1 MNKLRLRQIKHKVS
15 QISGKLPLRMV
26 LVIPFV
32 MQIFATVGLIGY
44 LSFRTGQRAVNELV
58 IQLTTRVTERI
69 NQHLKAYLETP
80 HFMHNMT
87 VSSIRNGNL
96 DISDFSGLQQ
106 QFWSDIKLSDA
117 VDYIFLGTQEG
128 YFIGVQDYGDS
139 RQVVKFRDR
148 TTAPKRLIYAL
159 DEDGERTQLLKSQD
173 YDPRIRPWYTATLK
187 AQQQAW
193 SPIYISA
200 DLGVLQITPT
210 TPIYDSAGTLQGV
223 LGTNLILSQI
233 SDFLRD
239 LKISQSGQAFIL
251 ERSADIVASSTDEQP
266 YLATASEPIRLN
278 ARDSQQPGI
287 KLTTQE
293 LLQQVDDLN
302 QINQPLQFSFELN
315 NKTQLVQVS
324 PLTDVQGLDW
334 LIVVRVPEADFMA
347 QITANTRTT
356 IFLCLAALGIAT
368 VLGIIT
374 ARWVTQPILSL
385 NTAAKEIAQGE
396 WGKVVELH
404 RSDEVGELAKSF
416 NRMAQ
421 QLHESL
427 ETLEENVEQRTAQL
441 AQANA
446 EIRELN
452 QRLKA
457 ENLRMSAQLDVAK
470 TLQQMVLPKPAELE
484 SIEGLDIAGFMEPVD
499 EVGGDYY
506 DILHHDDVVTIGIG
520 DVAGH
525 GLESGVVMLMA
536 QTAIRTLQEMQE
548 TDFVKCLDVINRTIY
563 HNVQRMNS
571 DKNMTLAI
579 LNYCR
584 GHISIS
590 GQHEE
595 MLVVRA
601 SGEIERVDTIDLGFP
616 IGLDEDIIK
625 FISQTCVQ
633 LESGDGIVLYTDGI
647 TEAENLERQQYGLE
661 RLCQIVSQTWQGAA
675 DVIKNQVI
683 NDVRRHIGSQKIYDD
698 ITVLVL
704 KQK

>member
-1 MNKLRLRQIKHKVS
+1 MSILKVFWDWR
-15 QISGKLPLRMV
+15 IIGV
-26 LVIPFV
+26 LVSGL
-32 MQIFATVGLIGY
+32 TVGPIAFAGE
-44 LSFRTGQRAVNELV
+44 TVVAVATNF
-58 IQLTTRVTERI
+58 TE
-69 NQHLKAYLETP
+69 
-80 HFMHNMT
+80 
-87 VSSIRNGNL
+87 
-96 DISDFSGLQQ
+96 
-106 QFWSDIKLSDA
+106 
-117 VDYIFLGTQEG
+117 
-128 YFIGVQDYGDS
+128 
-139 RQVVKFRDR
+139 
-148 TTAPKRLIYAL
+148 
-159 DEDGERTQLLKSQD
+159 
-173 YDPRIRPWYTATLK
+173 
-187 AQQQAW
+187 
-193 SPIYISA
+193 
-200 DLGVLQITPT
+200 
-210 TPIYDSAGTLQGV
+210 
-223 LGTNLILSQI
+223 
-233 SDFLRD
+233 
-239 LKISQSGQAFIL
+239 
-251 ERSADIVASSTDEQP
+251 
-266 YLATASEPIRLN
+266 
-278 ARDSQQPGI
+278 
-287 KLTTQE
+287 
-293 LLQQVDDLN
+293 
-302 QINQPLQFSFELN
+302 
-315 NKTQLVQVS
+315 
-324 PLTDVQGLDW
+324 
-334 LIVVRVPEADFMA
+334 
-347 QITANTRTT
+347 
-356 IFLCLAALGIAT
+356 
-368 VLGIIT
+368 
-374 ARWVTQPILSL
+374 
-385 NTAAKEIAQGE
+385 AAKEIAQGE